1 MNISE
6 DILRFNLQNVYFLV
20 GTACGGKTTMA
31 AALAQKYGFTH
42 FNDNYHEENFA
53 HWQSICDERHKNS
66 PDNTQSQSQGY
77 DWERH
82 FNRPPEE
89 YNDSLEQ
96 GYKEYFEYAII
107 ELIKYAQQNTVVADI
122 GLSGLTCELV
132 KQLAPPDRIACLL
145 APPELIAE
153 DYFDRDD
160 HRDIYEAIMRLKEPE
175 MALENMK
182 NVFRFGAQRT
192 IDDVKS
198 SGLYYIMRTKT
209 STVAS
214 TQRALERHFGLENY

>member
-1 MNISE
+1 MNIPE
-6 DILRFNLQNVYFLV
+6 DILRYNLQNVYFLA

-42 FNDNYHEENFA
+42 FNDNYHEENFT
-53 HWQSICDERHKNS
+53 HWQSICDERYKNS
-66 PDNTQSQSQGY
+66 TDYTQSQSY

-89 YNDSLEQ
+89 YNESLEQ

-107 ELIKYAQQNTVVADI
+107 ELIKHAQRNTVMADI
-122 GLSGLTCELV
+122 GLSGLMCDLL

-160 HRDIYEAIMRLKEPE
+160 HRDIYEAIMRLNEPE
-175 MALENMK
+175 KALENMK
-182 NVFRFGAQRT
+182 NVFGYGAQKT
-192 IDDVKS
+192 IDDVKN
-198 SGLYYIMRTKT
+198 SGLFYIMRTKND
-209 STVAS
+209 TVAS
-214 TQRALERHFGLENY
+214 TLHALERHFKLMERP